1 MSIPVKTAQAG
12 VVNMR
17 RRVSSPLTEKLAAE
31 IKRLARDTDLAQH
44 EIAAQL
50 HLNQGRI
57 SEVLTGKK
65 FSEVHPS

>member
-1 MSIPVKTAQAG
+1 
-12 VVNMR
+12 MR
-17 RRVSSPLTEKLAAE
+17 RRVSSPLTEKLAAK

-50 HLNQGRI
+50 QLNQGRI

-65 FSEVHPS
+65 FSEVRPS

>member
-1 MSIPVKTAQAG
+1 
-12 VVNMR
+12 MR
-17 RRVSSPLTEKLAAE
+17 RRASATLTESLAAQ

-50 HLNQGRI
+50 HLNQGRV

-65 FSEVHPS
+65 FAEVRPS